1 MKAHD
6 KEFIKN
12 FDAKNLAKLDN
23 VSQENYKILKDDT
36 DNFTDFSIFDV
47 VPDAEAT
54 LESWVKT
61 VKATIKEVE
70 KPVVV
75 SPNSKAS
82 RPSVQKAQKPAKQET
97 KSNES
102 KPSKVIKTKAPK
114 QSQLEKN
121 EILKEQLREENKE
134 LIAKVKQN
142 SKFKDKLSKEL
153 SEYLQKNQ
161 MGLGAKSDDAE
172 LKQLRAKNKFYKNLL
187 AGDKADFKAI
197 ARRVGY
203 DYAISKPRPKKSKGL
218 SGARKVKSF
227 TDKIVDFFSL

>member
-1 MKAHD
+1 MKANI
-6 KEFIKN
+6 EFIKN
-12 FDAKNLAKLDN
+12 FDAKNLAKLDK
-23 VSQENYKILKDDT
+23 VSQENYKILKEDT
-36 DNFTDFSIFDV
+36 EDFTDFSIFDV
-47 VPDAEAT
+47 VPDAAAT

-70 KPVVV
+70 KPVAV
-75 SPNSKAS
+75 SPKPKVS
-82 RPSVQKAQKPAKQET
+82 RPSVQKAQKTAKQDT
-97 KSNES
+97 KSDES
-102 KPSKVIKTKAPK
+102 KPSKVIKTKEPK
-114 QSQLEKN
+114 QSQSEKN

-172 LKQLRAKNKFYKNLL
+172 LTELKAKNKFYKNIF

-197 ARRVGY
+197 AKRVGY
-203 DYAISKPRPKKSKGL
+203 SYTISKPRAKKGL
-218 SGARKVKSF
+218 SGVKKTKSF
-227 TDKIVDFFSL
+227 KDKIVDFFSF

>member
-1 MKAHD
+1 MKENI
-6 KEFIKN
+6 EFIKK
-12 FDAKNLAKLDN
+12 FDTKNLAKLDK
-23 VSQENYKILKDDT
+23 VSQENYKMLKEDT
-36 DNFTDFSIFDV
+36 EDFTDFSIFDV
-47 VPDAEAT
+47 VPDAAAT

-61 VKATIKEVE
+61 VKATIKDFE
-70 KPVVV
+70 KPVAV
-75 SPNSKAS
+75 SPKAKVS

-97 KSNES
+97 KSDES

-121 EILKEQLREENKE
+121 EILKEQLRDENKE

-161 MGLGAKSDDAE
+161 MGLGAKSDDSE
-172 LKQLRAKNKFYKNLL
+172 LTQLRAKNKFYKNLL

-203 DYAISKPRPKKSKGL
+203 DYAISKPRPRKIKGL
-218 SGARKVKSF
+218 SGVKKTKSF
-227 TDKIVDFFSL
+227 KDKIVDFFSF